1 MTALHPEKKMTHFK
15 KYWGAFLQ
23 GEVLSLLETKVIFYF
38 IFYFIQVFT
47 CSCTKSGAVRR
58 TLQVLAIKFIR
69 FAANTNFSTTQ
80 TVPNGRINSTQP

>member
-1 MTALHPEKKMTHFK
+1 MTHFK

-23 GEVLSLLETKVIFYF
+23 GEVLSLLETKV